1 MQKQH
6 YMYCDYNDTWMIY
19 VNSNIALLRVRN
31 HYMINYKVLG
41 NRARPAHHQS
51 TYEILNF
58 FNKNIYFLGPVAYKT
73 HPHIQLSWKK
83 S

>member
-6 YMYCDYNDTWMIY
+6 YMYCDYNDTSMIY

-41 NRARPAHHQS
+41 NRGRLAHHLS
-51 TYEILNF
+51 TYEILNV
-58 FNKNIYFLGPVAYKT
+58 FNNNIYFLGPFAYKT
-73 HPHIQLSWKK
+73 HPHIQLS
-83 S
+83 